1 MGSSDSRCESCG
13 ALLSAPDALC
23 EKCYIRLDAEFSK
36 KSMPDSGKYICPTCS
51 RRFSKPLQVLWP
63 TEAAWYKLK
72 KNKSQCPH
80 CQCFLKQ
87 KKRHWLH
94 KVSSTMVATVIIT
107 QLVLGFPDKE
117 YRIFGL
123 ILLAVF
129 LVIDTLMNYRQS
141 RDSHLYEVDADLE
154 LCKKVDS

>member
-1 MGSSDSRCESCG
+1 
-13 ALLSAPDALC
+13 
-23 EKCYIRLDAEFSK
+23 
-36 KSMPDSGKYICPTCS
+36 
-51 RRFSKPLQVLWP
+51 
-63 TEAAWYKLK
+63 
-72 KNKSQCPH
+72 
-80 CQCFLKQ
+80 
-87 KKRHWLH
+87 
-94 KVSSTMVATVIIT
+94 MVATVIIT